1 MTRINKLD
9 NINCAKFIFEQI
21 YNQQACKKKINIA
34 LSGGKTPLPILKL
47 LSNYDLDWNNI
58 KFFLVDER
66 DYNTKNDSNYFN
78 LKRSFFDKIKSEN
91 FEFFDKKIGLKKS
104 LKKYK
109 SLIKENVDVKNGIP
123 SFDFIF
129 LGMGED
135 GHIASIFPETAAEKE
150 FDDIL
155 ILNKVPKLKTNRLTF
170 TFPLILNSKHIILLV
185 SGKNKEQL
193 LKNDNQQKP
202 IHFFLDNAYNYDLIS
217 LK

>member
-9 NINCAKFIFEQI
+9 NVNCAKFIFEQI
-21 YNQQACKKKINIA
+21 YKQQEFKKKINIA

-47 LSNYDLDWNNI
+47 LSNYDLDWGNI

-66 DYNTKNDSNYFN
+66 EYNSKNESNYFN
-78 LKRSFFDKIKSEN
+78 LKRNFFDRIKSEN

-104 LKKYK
+104 LTKYK
-109 SLIKENVDVKNGIP
+109 RLINESVSVKNGMP

-135 GHIASIFPETAAEKE
+135 GHIASIFPETDAEKE

-170 TFPLILNSKHIILLV
+170 TFPLILNSKRIILLV
-185 SGKNKEQL
+185 SGKTKEEI
-193 LKNDNQQKP
+193 LKNNNGEKP
-202 IHFFLDNAYNYDLIS
+202 IHFLLNNANNYKLIG